1 MIAQGAQVLTPNRRV
16 SSRALVLL
24 AATQVALALWLW
36 GSASAGVL
44 PRPGEVA
51 RAVGALW
58 ADAGLGSAL
67 LTSIGTSL
75 EALAITAAAG
85 LLISYSTVLP
95 FFRPVVAAVTTG
107 RFLGLVGLT
116 FGFTLLF
123 SGGHALR
130 VSLLVFG
137 MTVFFVTSMVAEI
150 RALPARAFDHARTV
164 RMGEWRVVLEVVVLG
179 TADRALELLRQN
191 AAVGW
196 TLLTMVEG
204 LTRAE
209 GGAGAML
216 LDRNKHLRLD
226 EVMAIQL
233 CVLAV
238 GFLQDR
244 ALGALRRLVC
254 PHADLRVEGGRT
266 S

>member
-1 MIAQGAQVLTPNRRV
+1 VFVQGAQVVMPNRRV
-16 SSRALVLL
+16 SSRALALL
-24 AATQVALALWLW
+24 AATQAALALWVW
-36 GSASAGVL
+36 GSASQGVL
-44 PRPGEVA
+44 PRPAEVA

-58 ADAGLGSAL
+58 ADAGLGAAL
-67 LTSIGTSL
+67 LTSVGTSL
-75 EALAITAAAG
+75 EALAITAVFG
-85 LLISYSTVLP
+85 LLISYACVLP
-95 FFRPVVAAVTTG
+95 IFRPAVAAVTTG

-150 RALPARAFDHARTV
+150 RAIPARAFDHARTV
-164 RMGEWRVVLEVVVLG
+164 RMGEWRVVWEVVVLG

-233 CVLAV
+233 CILAV

-244 ALGALRRLVC
+244 ALGALRRWVC
-254 PHADLRVEGGRT
+254 PYTSLGRT